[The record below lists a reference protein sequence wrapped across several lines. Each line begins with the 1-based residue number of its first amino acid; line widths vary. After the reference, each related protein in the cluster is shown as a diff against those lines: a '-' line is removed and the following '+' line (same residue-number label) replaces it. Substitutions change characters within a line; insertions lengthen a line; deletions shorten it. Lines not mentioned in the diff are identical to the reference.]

1 MDDGYVNKYG
11 GEVKFRVELVDAL
24 RNYKDKGNVSCCF
37 ISCLIITISIVYN
50 SFNLSRY
57 ATVVP

>member
-24 RNYKDKGNVSCCF
+24 RNYKNKGKATCCF
-37 ISCLIITISIVYN
+37 ISFLNITESIW
-50 SFNLSRY
+50 
-57 ATVVP
+57 

>member
-24 RNYKDKGNVSCCF
+24 RNYKDKGKATCCF
-37 ISCLIITISIVYN
+37 ISFLILTVSIVV
-50 SFNLSRY
+50 
-57 ATVVP
+57 TVIVITVSI